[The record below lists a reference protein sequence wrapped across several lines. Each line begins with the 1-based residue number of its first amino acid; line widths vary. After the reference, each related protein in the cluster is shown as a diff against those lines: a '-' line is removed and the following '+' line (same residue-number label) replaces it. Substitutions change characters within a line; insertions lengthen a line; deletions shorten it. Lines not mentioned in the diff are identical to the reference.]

1 MTTVAVTGNCSDRQ
15 PPRADQ
21 PIEGVLMDPLLLT
34 PLQAA
39 RMLGIGRSK
48 LYQLLAAGELRS
60 VHIGACRRVPADAL
74 ADFLER
80 LSAAS

>member
-1 MTTVAVTGNCSDRQ
+1 MTTVAINDTRSDRQ

-48 LYQLLAAGELRS
+48 LYELLAKGQLES
-60 VHIGACRRVPADAL
+60 VRIGNCRRIPAQAL
-74 ADFLER
+74 HNFLAE
-80 LSAAS
+80 LSKAG